1 MTRAV
6 LTPRAVWWRARAPVG
21 LSKLCQLLAL
31 SAWHGIAQERSAG
44 SSIKQIS
51 APCAWR
57 ESPEPDPGR
66 LPARFIATKNPDGGR
81 PAFWETGFFA
91 VVFCGG
97 KRAGGGEAAGDDG
110 ARALRAGAAWE
121 HIV

>member
-51 APCAWR
+51 ALTHFASAQ
-57 ESPEPDPGR
+57 SPI
-66 LPARFIATKNPDGGR
+66 PARSLAVAEDGIRDGG
-81 PAFWETGFFA
+81 G
-91 VVFCGG
+91 
-97 KRAGGGEAAGDDG
+97 
-110 ARALRAGAAWE
+110 LRGWWPG
-121 HIV
+121 I

>member
-57 ESPEPDPGR
+57 ESPEPSPGAQSPETR
-66 LPARFIATKNPDGGR
+66 AQNPE
-81 PAFWETGFFA
+81 P
-91 VVFCGG
+91 
-97 KRAGGGEAAGDDG
+97 
-110 ARALRAGAAWE
+110 RALSPEPEAQSPKSACVLLQCA
-121 HIV
+121 

>member
-44 SSIKQIS
+44 SSGKQIS
-51 APCAWR
+51 ALRIEISDQNFLAAMAQRSDLR
-57 ESPEPDPGR
+57 E
-66 LPARFIATKNPDGGR
+66 
-81 PAFWETGFFA
+81 
-91 VVFCGG
+91 
-97 KRAGGGEAAGDDG
+97 AGGGCGWRMVRCQRPAGVLWPPG
-110 ARALRAGAAWE
+110 GPAC
-121 HIV
+121 

>member
-57 ESPEPDPGR
+57 ESPEPSPGLVHCLVPCR
-66 LPARFIATKNPDGGR
+66 LSGLQLLAGLQLALYPCMVHVACR
-81 PAFWETGFFA
+81 AF
-91 VVFCGG
+91 
-97 KRAGGGEAAGDDG
+97 
-110 ARALRAGAAWE
+110 
-121 HIV
+121 

>member
-51 APCAWR
+51 ALTHFASLQSPAPALPAIGPGTSIR
-57 ESPEPDPGR
+57 ERLGGSLLRER
-66 LPARFIATKNPDGGR
+66 LPTR
-81 PAFWETGFFA
+81 E
-91 VVFCGG
+91 
-97 KRAGGGEAAGDDG
+97 E
-110 ARALRAGAAWE
+110 L
-121 HIV
+121 

>member
-66 LPARFIATKNPDGGR
+66 HLPRSL
-81 PAFWETGFFA
+81 
-91 VVFCGG
+91 
-97 KRAGGGEAAGDDG
+97 G
-110 ARALRAGAAWE
+110 ADITCSAQRILLALLSGYY
-121 HIV
+121 

>member
-57 ESPEPDPGR
+57 ESPEPDPGPAVLSKAE
-66 LPARFIATKNPDGGR
+66 LPAGTDCP
-81 PAFWETGFFA
+81 
-91 VVFCGG
+91 
-97 KRAGGGEAAGDDG
+97 AAG
-110 ARALRAGAAWE
+110 
-121 HIV
+121 H

>member
-51 APCAWR
+51 ALTHFTITTSIRAVGATGLMAHAGR
-57 ESPEPDPGR
+57 SDGR
-66 LPARFIATKNPDGGR
+66 LLQILFL
-81 PAFWETGFFA
+81 FFSPQLA
-91 VVFCGG
+91 
-97 KRAGGGEAAGDDG
+97 
-110 ARALRAGAAWE
+110 
-121 HIV
+121 

>member
-51 APCAWR
+51 ALTHFRAHRARSRPSVAIDWDGIDACCADHITHMYWGY
-57 ESPEPDPGR
+57 GR
-66 LPARFIATKNPDGGR
+66 LL
-81 PAFWETGFFA
+81 
-91 VVFCGG
+91 
-97 KRAGGGEAAGDDG
+97 AG
-110 ARALRAGAAWE
+110 
-121 HIV
+121 

>member
-51 APCAWR
+51 ALTHFASAQ
-57 ESPEPDPGR
+57 SPAPAPKGGAPGDQHR
-66 LPARFIATKNPDGGR
+66 TAPNAHQTVP
-81 PAFWETGFFA
+81 
-91 VVFCGG
+91 
-97 KRAGGGEAAGDDG
+97 
-110 ARALRAGAAWE
+110 
-121 HIV
+121 

>member
-1 MTRAV
+1 MQTTCAV

-51 APCAWR
+51 ALTHFASAQ
-57 ESPEPDPGR
+57 SPAPAE
-66 LPARFIATKNPDGGR
+66 PARRRVRKEGPRRSRILGR
-81 PAFWETGFFA
+81 SA
-91 VVFCGG
+91 
-97 KRAGGGEAAGDDG
+97 
-110 ARALRAGAAWE
+110 
-121 HIV
+121 

>member
-1 MTRAV
+1 MQMTRAV

-51 APCAWR
+51 ALTHFA
-57 ESPEPDPGR
+57 SAEPSPGR
-66 LPARFIATKNPDGGR
+66 LGHGGA
-81 PAFWETGFFA
+81 PTQAET
-91 VVFCGG
+91 
-97 KRAGGGEAAGDDG
+97 ET
-110 ARALRAGAAWE
+110 
-121 HIV
+121 

>member
-51 APCAWR
+51 ALTHFASAQNPAPPPPVGCPLPSAGGYHDSR
-57 ESPEPDPGR
+57 CL
-66 LPARFIATKNPDGGR
+66 LPAS
-81 PAFWETGFFA
+81 
-91 VVFCGG
+91 
-97 KRAGGGEAAGDDG
+97 
-110 ARALRAGAAWE
+110 E
-121 HIV
+121 H

>member
-66 LPARFIATKNPDGGR
+66 NTRAAPAP
-81 PAFWETGFFA
+81 
-91 VVFCGG
+91 
-97 KRAGGGEAAGDDG
+97 AGGPRDPAHRAFGFWGASGDTTKAADG
-110 ARALRAGAAWE
+110 
-121 HIV
+121 